1 MTAYHPHMLLVGRVL
16 MSLMYIISG
25 WGKIAG
31 YAGTQG
37 YMQAF
42 GVPGALLPLVILVE
56 LVGGILLLIG
66 YQTRWAALAL
76 AAFTILAALIFH
88 TAWSDQMQMISFMK
102 NVTITGGFLALAAAG
117 AGALSLDN
125 RAR

>member
-1 MTAYHPHMLLVGRVL
+1 MTAYHPYMLLVGRVL
-16 MSLMYIISG
+16 MSIMYITSG

-88 TAWSDQMQMISFMK
+88 TAWSDQMQMINFMK

-125 RAR
+125 RTR